1 VPCFMPS
8 NVAKVLAFPILSGS
22 HNPGPL
28 RSCLKLLDC
37 LRPLHVSNSAP
48 HPPNPLHCR
57 CRDRIQQTGGAT
69 RLAGHV
75 ITLSFYGCYIELPKT
90 LPIGRE
96 VSIKI
101 FAGSEWFAA
110 TAKIVYELPDW
121 AWDLPSMKYQ

>member
-1 VPCFMPS
+1 MYPTPRRTPRIPFIA
-8 NVAKVLAFPILSGS
+8 VAEIAY
-22 HNPGPL
+22 
-28 RSCLKLLDC
+28 R
-37 LRPLHVSNSAP
+37 
-48 HPPNPLHCR
+48 
-57 CRDRIQQTGGAT
+57 QTGGAT

-110 TAKIVYELPDW
+110 TAKIVYELPDS